1 MSSHLLADLER
12 VCDHLVVL
20 AAGGVH
26 LAGPIEEIV
35 AKHRVLVGPPG
46 DPEAVERVHHVVQV
60 RHTPRQTV
68 LMVRANGHVY
78 DARWQIEEVGLEDVV
93 LAYLQSASQV
103 VAS

>member
-1 MSSHLLADLER
+1 MTRRLSTVFTTSCR
-12 VCDHLVVL
+12 C
-20 AAGGVH
+20 
-26 LAGPIEEIV
+26 
-35 AKHRVLVGPPG
+35 
-46 DPEAVERVHHVVQV
+46 

-93 LAYLQSASQV
+93 LADLQSATQA